1 MELVDVTDSK
11 SVGGD
16 IVWVRVPPPAPARRK
31 RHIACDEFFMLRIKN
46 SSCAHSAAP
55 PFQIEP
61 AALGF
66 DLVLG
71 ADLKAGA
78 SKLFALSTSEQS
90 PLCSDVLLF
99 LHLAVMRHVFPF
111 WSYKNL

>member
-11 SVGGD
+11 SVGGN
-16 IVWVRVPPPAPARRK
+16 IVWVRVPPPAPRR
-31 RHIACDEFFMLRIKN
+31 RGLRIVRDDFFCKK
-46 SSCAHSAAP
+46 SSLIHSVAP
-55 PFQIEP
+55 PFQITT
-61 AALGF
+61 ASLGC

-71 ADLKAGA
+71 ADLKSGA